1 MQHKWTKWLAVFLIA
16 ALFLAACG
24 GNNATPQN
32 GNTGAGGDGQQAGD
46 GNGGTEDVTFWYYFG
61 GNEEQELIAK
71 IDQYNASQNRYGQYI
86 PFGDM
91 KKRLSVGIL
100 GDQLPDLAT
109 IDNPDH
115 ASFAASGILEDI
127 TARVEEWGQAGHY
140 LEGPLNSAKYEGKLY
155 GLPFTSNTLAL
166 FYNVDMFA
174 EAGIENPPAAWDE
187 LREAA
192 GKLTKDN
199 VTGLGFA
206 ATKSEE
212 GTFDYLPWLWSTGA
226 DYDSLDSEDAIRA
239 LRFLTGLIEDGS
251 VSKEVINL
259 NNSDTVN
266 QFAQGT
272 LAMMINGPWN
282 IPMVKNSNPD
292 LNFAIAKIPA
302 DKQEASVLGGENI
315 AVIKGGNVDGA
326 WDFLRWLSEPEQL
339 QSYLEKTGYFP
350 PRKDIAEQSEHWKN
364 DPYLSGFLE
373 QMESARPRGPH
384 PKWPEISSVI
394 QTMYQ
399 EAFSLAVE
407 PEKAAEKAANEIRNI
422 LAD

>member
-1 MQHKWTKWLAVFLIA
+1 
-16 ALFLAACG
+16 
-24 GNNATPQN
+24 
-32 GNTGAGGDGQQAGD
+32 
-46 GNGGTEDVTFWYYFG
+46 
-61 GNEEQELIAK
+61 
-71 IDQYNASQNRYGQYI
+71 
-86 PFGDM
+86 M

-127 TARVEEWGQAGHY
+127 TSRVEEWGQADEY

-155 GLPFTSNTLAL
+155 GLPFTSNTLAM
-166 FYNVDMFA
+166 FYNADMFKD
-174 EAGIENPPAAWDE
+174 AGIENPPTTWEE
-187 LREAA
+187 LRDVAK
-192 GKLTKDN
+192 KLTKNN

-226 DYDSLDSEDAIRA
+226 DYDSLGSEDAIRA
-239 LRFLTGLIEDGS
+239 LSFLTDLIKDGS

-292 LNFAIAKIPA
+292 MNFAIAKIPV

-315 AVIKGGNVDGA
+315 AVVKGDNADGA
-326 WDFLRWLSEPEQL
+326 WDFLRWMSEPEQL
-339 QSYLEKTGYFP
+339 QPYLEQTGYFP
-350 PRKDIAEQSEHWKN
+350 PRKDIGEQSTHWKS
-364 DPYLSGFLE
+364 DPHLSGFLD
-373 QMESARPRGPH
+373 QMESARTRGPH
-384 PKWPEISSVI
+384 PQWPEISAVI

-399 EAFSLAVE
+399 ESFSQAE
-407 PEKAAEKAANEIRNI
+407 TPEAAAGKAANEIEQI
-422 LAD
+422 LAK